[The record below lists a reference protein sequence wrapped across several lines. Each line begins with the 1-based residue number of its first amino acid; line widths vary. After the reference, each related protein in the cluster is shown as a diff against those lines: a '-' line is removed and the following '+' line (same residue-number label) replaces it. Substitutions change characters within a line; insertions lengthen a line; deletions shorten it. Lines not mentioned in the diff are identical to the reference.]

1 MDAATTEAAPRP
13 ADAIAPEETLTD
25 AARGVWQDLRD
36 ALHER
41 GRLLALEARLAGL
54 TFVQLVMYSVLVAVL
69 VVTAWLGLVSCLVVG
84 LISLGMHWAL
94 GIVLGVLLNLAIA
107 ALLVKTMIGMLDRL
121 DLQATLRRL
130 KGELGSSEPRA

>member
-1 MDAATTEAAPRP
+1 MDAATTEAASEPI
-13 ADAIAPEETLTD
+13 DAVTSEETLTG
-25 AARGVWQDLRD
+25 AARGVWQDVRD

-69 VVTAWLGLVSCLVVG
+69 VVTAWLGLVACLVVG
-84 LISLGMHWAL
+84 LVSLGLHWAL
-94 GIVLGVLLNLAIA
+94 GIVIGVVLNLAIA
-107 ALLVKTMIGMLDRL
+107 ALLVKTMIGMVDRL

-130 KGELGSSEPRA
+130 KGGTGP